1 MTRDMMERFHEEV
14 LQGDASEFSAHK
26 GLPYYLIYNLIHGRI
41 HSLSAADYR
50 RIFGEDPPEQE
61 TQRVSGEA
69 FRGMVRLWLFL
80 NEHATKKDLYAE
92 FYPRKKSVRRV
103 D

>member
-1 MTRDMMERFHEEV
+1 MAPQMRIELTPNMIERFHEEIFE
-14 LQGDASEFSAHK
+14 GDVSEFSAHR
-26 GLPYYLIYNLIHGRI
+26 GLSYSLIYNLVHGRI
-41 HSLSAADYR
+41 NSLSAADYR

-92 FYPRKKSVRRV
+92 SC
-103 D
+103 